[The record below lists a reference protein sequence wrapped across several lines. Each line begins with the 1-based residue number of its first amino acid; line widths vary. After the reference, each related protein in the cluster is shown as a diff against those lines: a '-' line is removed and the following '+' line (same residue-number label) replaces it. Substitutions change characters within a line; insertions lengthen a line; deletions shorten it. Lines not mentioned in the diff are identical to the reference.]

1 MARRAI
7 SSAAPMDKGMA
18 FGVAVGT
25 AAGLLIFV
33 ATAAA
38 LLLGVEDRVPLSLLG
53 QFFAGYQPSWP
64 GAVVGLA
71 WGFVVGAV
79 FGWFV
84 AFVRNL
90 LLAVWL
96 LWVRVRADLSATRD
110 FLDHI

>member
-1 MARRAI
+1 
-7 SSAAPMDKGMA
+7 MA
-18 FGVAVGT
+18 FGVAMGT
-25 AAGLLIFV
+25 AVGLVIFA
-33 ATAAA
+33 ATAAT
-38 LLLGVEDRVPLSLLG
+38 LLLDARDRVPLSLLG
-53 QFFAGYQPSWP
+53 QFLAGYEESWP
-64 GAVVGLA
+64 GAFVGLG

-96 LWVRVRADLSATRD
+96 LWARARADLSATRD